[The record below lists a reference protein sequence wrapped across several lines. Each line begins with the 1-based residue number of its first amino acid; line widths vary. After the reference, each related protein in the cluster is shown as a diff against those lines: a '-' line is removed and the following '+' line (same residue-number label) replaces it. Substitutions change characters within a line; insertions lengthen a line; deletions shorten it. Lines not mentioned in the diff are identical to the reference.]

1 LAENLSIAS
10 PLLTPAWPDRHAVA
24 GNRPRVAFPYAEAT
38 RRARYAAR
46 QHKTDRRT
54 RANDPDRTK
63 GQRMSAIRAA
73 ARWAQLA
80 AARLRARHADLAA
93 TSAGLCTD
101 PTLAA
106 VLGATPA
113 LSLPFLPAPATIVGW
128 GDRPSGRRA
137 ARLAART
144 GARLLRVEDGF
155 LRSARREDPALSL
168 ILDDVGLYYDA
179 SAPSRLEQLIA
190 AGPADPARA
199 RRLLRAWR
207 DHGLS
212 KITRLPACT
221 VTLPPRYVLVLD
233 QLVGDASVSG
243 GLAYPGTFDR
253 MLQAARIE
261 FPGLPIV
268 LKTHPDTALRG
279 RRSHFDPTRVPRV
292 VAVTE
297 ACDPAPLIR
306 GAEAVYTV
314 TSQGGFEALLLGR
327 PVRTF
332 GMPFYAGWGLTTD
345 DLAAPP
351 RRGKA
356 TLEALAHA
364 ALIDYARY
372 IDPDTLRPATVEA
385 TIARLARPKAATQ
398 AA

>member
-1 LAENLSIAS
+1 
-10 PLLTPAWPDRHAVA
+10 
-24 GNRPRVAFPYAEAT
+24 
-38 RRARYAAR
+38 
-46 QHKTDRRT
+46 
-54 RANDPDRTK
+54 
-63 GQRMSAIRAA
+63 MSAFRAA
-73 ARWAQLA
+73 ARWARLA
-80 AARLRARHADLAA
+80 AARLRTPRAQIAT
-93 TSAGLCTD
+93 TSADLCTD
-101 PTLAA
+101 ATLAA
-106 VLGATPA
+106 LLGTTPA
-113 LSLPFLPAPATIVGW
+113 LSLPLLPAPATIVGW

-155 LRSARREDPALSL
+155 LRSARREDPPLSL
-168 ILDDVGLYYDA
+168 IHDDVGLYTDA
-179 SAPSRLEQLIA
+179 SRPSRLEQLIA
-190 AGPADPARA
+190 EGPADPARA
-199 RRLLRAWR
+199 RRLLHAWR
-207 DHGLS
+207 DNDLS

-221 VTLPPRYVLVLD
+221 VPLPPRYVLVLD
-233 QLVGDASVSG
+233 QLVGDASVAG
-243 GLAYPGTFDR
+243 GLAWPGSFDR

-261 FPGLPIV
+261 FPGLPVV

-279 RRSHFDPTRVPRV
+279 RRSHFDPARVPRV
-292 VAVTE
+292 VPVTE

-345 DLAAPP
+345 DLAPPP
-351 RRGKA
+351 RRSTA
-356 TLEALAHA
+356 TLEALVHA

-372 IDPDTLRPATVEA
+372 VDPDTGRPTSVEA

>member
-1 LAENLSIAS
+1 
-10 PLLTPAWPDRHAVA
+10 
-24 GNRPRVAFPYAEAT
+24 
-38 RRARYAAR
+38 
-46 QHKTDRRT
+46 
-54 RANDPDRTK
+54 
-63 GQRMSAIRAA
+63 MSAFRAA
-73 ARWAQLA
+73 ARWTRLA
-80 AARLRARHADLAA
+80 AARLRAPRADIAA
-93 TSAGLCTD
+93 TSADLCTD
-101 PTLAA
+101 PALAA

-113 LSLPFLPAPATIVGW
+113 LSLPFVPASATIVGW
-128 GDRPSGRRA
+128 GNRPSGRRA

-168 ILDDVGLYYDA
+168 VLDDLGLYSDA

-190 AGPADPARA
+190 SGPADPARA
-199 RRLLRAWR
+199 RRLIRSWR

-221 VTLPPRYVLVLD
+221 VPLPPRYVLVLD
-233 QLVGDASVSG
+233 QLVGDASVAG
-243 GLAYPGTFDR
+243 GLAYPGSFDR

-279 RRSHFDPTRVPRV
+279 RRSHFDPARVQRV

-297 ACDPAPLIR
+297 ACDPAPL
-306 GAEAVYTV
+306 
-314 TSQGGFEALLLGR
+314 FEALLHGR

-345 DLAAPP
+345 DLAPP
-351 RRGKA
+351 ARRTSA
-356 TLEALAHA
+356 TLEALVHA
-364 ALIDYARY
+364 ALVDYARY
-372 IDPDTLRPATVEA
+372 IDPDTGRPTTVEA
-385 TIARLARPKAATQ
+385 TIARLTRATAATR

>member
-1 LAENLSIAS
+1 MCCEAAADGQKNAV
-10 PLLTPAWPDRHAVA
+10 PTTPTS
-24 GNRPRVAFPYAEAT
+24 AF
-38 RRARYAAR
+38 
-46 QHKTDRRT
+46 
-54 RANDPDRTK
+54 
-63 GQRMSAIRAA
+63 RAA
-73 ARWAQLA
+73 ARWASLA
-80 AARLRARHADLAA
+80 AARLRTPRTEIAA
-93 TSAGLCTD
+93 TSADLCSNATF
-101 PTLAA
+101 AA
-106 VLGATPA
+106 LLGATPT
-113 LSLPFLPAPATIVGW
+113 LSLPFFPAPATLVGW

-137 ARLAART
+137 ARLAARS

-168 ILDDVGLYYDA
+168 VLDDVGLYTDA
-179 SAPSRLEQLIA
+179 RQPSRLEQLIA
-190 AGPADPARA
+190 QGPADTARA

-221 VTLPPRYVLVLD
+221 VALPPRYVLVLD
-233 QLVGDASVSG
+233 QLVCDASVAG
-243 GLAYPGTFDR
+243 GLAWPGSFDR
-253 MLQAARIE
+253 MLQAARVE
-261 FPGLPIV
+261 FPGLPVV

-279 RRSHFDPTRVPRV
+279 RRSHFNAQRVPRV

-314 TSQGGFEALLLGR
+314 TSQGGFEALLHGR

-345 DLAAPP
+345 DLAAPS
-351 RRGKA
+351 RRGKT
-356 TLEALAHA
+356 TLEALVHA
-364 ALIDYARY
+364 ALVDYARY
-372 IDPDTLRPATVEA
+372 VDPETGRPTTVEA
-385 TIARLARPKAATQ
+385 TIARLARPAAATQ

>member
-1 LAENLSIAS
+1 
-10 PLLTPAWPDRHAVA
+10 
-24 GNRPRVAFPYAEAT
+24 
-38 RRARYAAR
+38 
-46 QHKTDRRT
+46 
-54 RANDPDRTK
+54 
-63 GQRMSAIRAA
+63 MSAFRAA
-73 ARWAQLA
+73 ARWTRLA
-80 AARLRARHADLAA
+80 AARLRNPRAEIAA
-93 TSAGLCTD
+93 TSADLCTD
-101 PTLAA
+101 ATLAA
-106 VLGATPA
+106 LLGARPS
-113 LSLPFLPAPATIVGW
+113 LSLPFLPTPATIVGW
-128 GDRPSGRRA
+128 GNRPSGRRA

-179 SAPSRLEQLIA
+179 SAPSHLEQLIA

-207 DHGLS
+207 DNGLS

-221 VTLPPRYVLVLD
+221 VQLPQRYVLVLD
-233 QLVGDASVSG
+233 QLVGDASVAG
-243 GLAYPGTFDR
+243 GLAYPGSFDR

-279 RRSHFDPTRVPRV
+279 RRSHFDPARVPRV
-292 VAVTE
+292 LAVTD

-314 TSQGGFEALLLGR
+314 TSQGGFEALLQGR

-345 DLAAPP
+345 DLAAPG
-351 RRGKA
+351 RRTTA

-372 IDPDTLRPATVEA
+372 VDSDTGRPTTVEA

>member
-1 LAENLSIAS
+1 
-10 PLLTPAWPDRHAVA
+10 
-24 GNRPRVAFPYAEAT
+24 
-38 RRARYAAR
+38 
-46 QHKTDRRT
+46 
-54 RANDPDRTK
+54 
-63 GQRMSAIRAA
+63 MSAFRAA
-73 ARWAQLA
+73 ARWTRLA
-80 AARLRARHADLAA
+80 AARLRAPRADIAA
-93 TSAGLCTD
+93 TSADLCTD
-101 PTLAA
+101 PALAA

-113 LSLPFLPAPATIVGW
+113 LSLPFVPASATIVGW
-128 GDRPSGRRA
+128 GNRPSGRRA

-168 ILDDVGLYYDA
+168 VLDDLGLYSDA

-190 AGPADPARA
+190 SGPADPARA
-199 RRLLRAWR
+199 RRLIRSWR

-221 VTLPPRYVLVLD
+221 VPLPPRYVLVLD
-233 QLVGDASVSG
+233 QLVGDASVAG
-243 GLAYPGTFDR
+243 GLAYPGSFDR

-279 RRSHFDPTRVPRV
+279 RRSHFDPARVQRV

-314 TSQGGFEALLLGR
+314 TSQGGFEALLHGR

-345 DLAAPP
+345 DLAPPP
-351 RRGKA
+351 RRTSA
-356 TLEALAHA
+356 TLEALVHA
-364 ALIDYARY
+364 ALVDYARY
-372 IDPDTLRPATVEA
+372 IDPDTGRPTTVEA
-385 TIARLARPKAATQ
+385 TIARLTRATAATR

>member
-1 LAENLSIAS
+1 
-10 PLLTPAWPDRHAVA
+10 
-24 GNRPRVAFPYAEAT
+24 
-38 RRARYAAR
+38 
-46 QHKTDRRT
+46 
-54 RANDPDRTK
+54 
-63 GQRMSAIRAA
+63 
-73 ARWAQLA
+73 
-80 AARLRARHADLAA
+80 
-93 TSAGLCTD
+93 
-101 PTLAA
+101 
-106 VLGATPA
+106 
-113 LSLPFLPAPATIVGW
+113 
-128 GDRPSGRRA
+128 
-137 ARLAART
+137 
-144 GARLLRVEDGF
+144 VEDGF
-155 LRSARREDPALSL
+155 LRSARRQDPALSL

-179 SAPSRLEQLIA
+179 SAPSRIERLIA
-190 AGPADPARA
+190 EGPANTARA
-199 RRLLRAWR
+199 RRLIRAWR

-212 KITRLPACT
+212 KITRLPACS
-221 VTLPPRYVLVLD
+221 VQLPPRYVLVLD
-233 QLVGDASVSG
+233 QLVGDASVAG
-243 GLAYPGTFDR
+243 GLAHPGSFDR
-253 MLQAARIE
+253 MLQAARME
-261 FPGLPIV
+261 FPGLPVV

-292 VAVTE
+292 VPVTE

-351 RRGKA
+351 RRTTA

-372 IDPDTLRPATVEA
+372 LDPDTGRPTTVEA
-385 TIARLARPKAATQ
+385 TIARLARPAAATQ

>member
-1 LAENLSIAS
+1 
-10 PLLTPAWPDRHAVA
+10 
-24 GNRPRVAFPYAEAT
+24 
-38 RRARYAAR
+38 
-46 QHKTDRRT
+46 
-54 RANDPDRTK
+54 
-63 GQRMSAIRAA
+63 MSAFRAA
-73 ARWAQLA
+73 SRWARLS
-80 AARLRARHADLAA
+80 AARLRAPRVEIAA
-93 TSAGLCTD
+93 TSADLCTD

-113 LSLPFLPAPATIVGW
+113 LSLPVLPAPATIVGW

-168 ILDDVGLYYDA
+168 ILDDLGLYYDA
-179 SAPSRLEQLIA
+179 SQPSRLEQLIA
-190 AGPADPARA
+190 EGPADPARA
-199 RRLLRAWR
+199 RRLIRAWR

-221 VTLPPRYVLVLD
+221 VPLPPRYVLVLD
-233 QLVGDASVSG
+233 QLVGDASVAG
-243 GLAYPGTFDR
+243 GLAYPGSFDR
-253 MLQAARIE
+253 MLQAARTE
-261 FPGLPIV
+261 FPGLPVV

-279 RRSHFDPTRVPRV
+279 RRSHFNAQRVRRV

-345 DLAAPP
+345 DIAAPP
-351 RRGKA
+351 RRGTS

-364 ALIDYARY
+364 ALVDYARY
-372 IDPDTLRPATVEA
+372 VDPDTGRLTTVEA
-385 TIARLARPKAATQ
+385 TIARLARPKAATR